1 MLIWR
6 KIRVLYASL
15 RGFVAARFRSRGI
28 ALPNPSAELKEKL
41 EPKVEDYPEP
51 VNVVR
56 HLAPVE
62 AGLSGVGL
70 EGEFHQE
77 MRRFVGTQRSAH
89 TQRAYEGDLKQ
100 YRQFVLGEKMPIDS
114 FDTLLA
120 FRDWLVRPDYEGGA
134 GLTRSSANRKFAT
147 IRSFL
152 NWLQARGKVKE
163 NPSVWIKNFRA
174 KTESPTQAF
183 SDIEVADMLSRPNE
197 YTRSGLMHS
206 VMLHF
211 LFYLGLRRSEL
222 VALQAKH
229 LGWARAGDKT
239 VLTVRVPGKG
249 DKERIL
255 PIPEKMQRLLEKY
268 LMKKGLE
275 IGGQGFLFSPVR
287 NNATKVKD
295 KPIAAQAVYYIVKK
309 YALKAGVD
317 RRVSPHSCR
326 ATCISNAL
334 DHSASHRSV
343 QQLAGWSSPLM
354 IERYDK
360 RRTDLEHSAV
370 HVVDY

>member
-6 KIRVLYASL
+6 KIRGLYASL
-15 RGFVAARFRSRGI
+15 RGKVL
-28 ALPNPSAELKEKL
+28 ALWRPKPLPTVPPSARVEEKL
-41 EPKVEDYPEP
+41 SLLTTEYLEAEDALSLPGPPEEKV
-51 VNVVR
+51 
-56 HLAPVE
+56 
-62 AGLSGVGL
+62 SGVGL

-77 MRRFVGTQRSAH
+77 MKRFVGTQRSAH

-100 YRQFVLGEKMPIDS
+100 YRQFVWGEKMPLDS

-120 FRDWLVRPDYEGGA
+120 FRDWLVKPDYEGGA

-163 NPSVWIKNFRA
+163 NPSIWIKNFRA

-197 YTRSGLMHS
+197 YTQSGLMHS

-222 VALQAKH
+222 VALKASH

-255 PIPEKMQRLLEKY
+255 PIPEKMQKLLEKY
-268 LMKKGLE
+268 LYKKALE
-275 IGGQGFLFSPVR
+275 IGGEGFLFSPVR

-295 KPIAAQAVYYIVKK
+295 KPIAPQAVYYIVKK